1 MSMYTSFYQ
10 IIPMLF
16 FFLVISYTCLIVSHI
31 FSTMVLYSIRMMY
44 IVSICVLQSLKF
56 SFEEDWTL
64 QILNLILQQK

>member
-44 IVSICVLQSLKF
+44 IVSICVLHSLNF

>member
-31 FSTMVLYSIRMMY
+31 FLTMVLYSIRMMY